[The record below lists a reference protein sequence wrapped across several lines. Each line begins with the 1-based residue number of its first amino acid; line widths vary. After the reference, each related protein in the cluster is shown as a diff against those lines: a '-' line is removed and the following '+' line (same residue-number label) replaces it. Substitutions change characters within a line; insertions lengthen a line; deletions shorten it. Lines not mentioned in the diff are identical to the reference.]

1 MPRPRKNE
9 RELRSE
15 IIGIRF
21 TADERKIIASEADA
35 CGITPS
41 SFMRKR
47 SLGKRVAAKTDLRVL
62 AELRRLGGLLK
73 HLHNETKG
81 MYSALTSDCLREIAA
96 YIRNLN
102 AELNS
107 RSGGSSA
114 Q

>member
-15 IIGIRF
+15 IIGVRF
-21 TADERKIIASEADA
+21 TAEERQFLNGEADI
-35 CGITPS
+35 CGVSIS
-41 SFMRKR
+41 SLIRGR
-47 SLGKRVAAKTDLRVL
+47 SLGRRVSAKADLRVL
-62 AELRRLGGLLK
+62 AELRRLGGLMK
-73 HLHNETKG
+73 YLHNETKG
-81 MYSALTSDCLREIAA
+81 VYSALTSDCLREIAA

-107 RSGGSSA
+107 RHGGGTA

>member
-15 IIGIRF
+15 VIGIRF
-21 TADERKIIASEADA
+21 TAEDRRFLNGEADI
-35 CGITPS
+35 CGISVS
-41 SFMRKR
+41 SLIRGR
-47 SLGKRVAAKTDLRVL
+47 SLGKRIAAKTDLRVL
-62 AELRRLGGLLK
+62 AELRRLGGLMK

-81 MYSALTSDCLREIAA
+81 AYSALTSDCLREIAA

-107 RSGGSSA
+107 RGKGSAA

>member
-9 RELRSE
+9 RELKSE
-15 IIGIRF
+15 IIGVRF
-21 TADERKIIASEADA
+21 TAEERQFVSGEADI
-35 CGITPS
+35 CGVALS
-41 SFMRKR
+41 SLIRSR
-47 SLGKRVAAKTDLRVL
+47 SLGKRVTSKADLRVL

-81 MYSALTSDCLREIAA
+81 AYSALTSDCLREIAA

-102 AELNS
+102 AELNN
-107 RSGGSSA
+107 RRGGGSA

>member
-9 RELRSE
+9 RELKSE
-15 IIGIRF
+15 IIGVRF
-21 TADERKIIASEADA
+21 TAEERQFFSVEADI
-35 CGITPS
+35 CGVSPS
-41 SFMRKR
+41 SLIRSR
-47 SLGKRVAAKTDLRVL
+47 SLGKRVTSKADLRVL

-81 MYSALTSDCLREIAA
+81 AYSARTSDCLREIAA

-102 AELNS
+102 AELNN
-107 RSGGSSA
+107 RRGGGAS